1 MPRPL
6 QRVRLESGLKLNLN
20 ELAQRGFIRAGAY
33 AGPVGKRDCISMAQ
47 RAPSYEI
54 VRKTHSSFFVV
65 RHHGGVSEVIERF
78 ETAADAENF
87 FCFLKWVAEAPWRLA
102 AH

>member
-1 MPRPL
+1 
-6 QRVRLESGLKLNLN
+6 
-20 ELAQRGFIRAGAY
+20 
-33 AGPVGKRDCISMAQ
+33 MAQ

-78 ETAADAENF
+78 EDEAAALDF
-87 FCFLKWVAEAPWRLA
+87 FCFLKWVAEAPRCLA

>member
-1 MPRPL
+1 MGR
-6 QRVRLESGLKLNLN
+6 
-20 ELAQRGFIRAGAY
+20 
-33 AGPVGKRDCISMAQ
+33 

-78 ETAADAENF
+78 ATEADALDF
-87 FCFLKWVAEAPWRLA
+87 FCFLRWVAEAPGRPA
-102 AH
+102 SH